1 MKYEYKS
8 ILAPIIESFIDM
20 KRGLGFKYVNECKS
34 LRRIDQSALNHKLD
48 KILLSKDFVNEFI
61 KKHSNEKRNQHYSS
75 C

>member
-1 MKYEYKS
+1 MMKYEYKS

-48 KILLSKDFVNEFI
+48 KILDARI
-61 KKHSNEKRNQHYSS
+61 KTVPVKWKN
-75 C
+75 